1 MAVNLNTDLRNAI
14 ADATGARFNG
24 GTLEIRTGAA
34 PGPNAAA
41 SGTLL
46 VTLTV
51 SNPAFTAAANGT
63 AASAFAW
70 SGTAVAT
77 GAPGHYRLINAGAD
91 EIAEGTAGEAGTED
105 LVLTGLTAGDIVN
118 GGSVSI
124 LTGDYTVSQPQ
135 V

>member
-14 ADATGARFNG
+14 ADATGARFDG
-24 GTLEIRTGAA
+24 GTLEIRTGAP

-51 SNPAFTAAANGT
+51 SNPAFDAAVNSV

-70 SGTAVAT
+70 NGTAVAT
-77 GAPGHYRLINAGAD
+77 GTPGHFRLISSNGL
-91 EIAEGTAGEAGTED
+91 EIAEGTAGEATED
-105 LVLTGLTAGDIVN
+105 LVLSGLVSGQISN

-124 LTGDYTVSQPQ
+124 LAGDYTISQPQ

>member
-1 MAVNLNTDLRNAI
+1 MAVNLDTDLRNAI
-14 ADATGARFNG
+14 ADATGARFDG
-24 GTLEIRTGAA
+24 GSLQIRTGAP

-51 SNPAFTAAANGT
+51 SNPAFIAAVNGS
-63 AASAFAW
+63 AESAFSW
-70 SGTAVAT
+70 NGTAVAT
-77 GAPGHYRLINAGAD
+77 GVPGYYRLISSGAT
-91 EIAEGTAGEAGTED
+91 EVAEGTAGEATKD
-105 LVLTGLTAGDIVN
+105 LVLTGLVGGEILN

-124 LTGDYTVSQPQ
+124 LAGDYTISQPQ